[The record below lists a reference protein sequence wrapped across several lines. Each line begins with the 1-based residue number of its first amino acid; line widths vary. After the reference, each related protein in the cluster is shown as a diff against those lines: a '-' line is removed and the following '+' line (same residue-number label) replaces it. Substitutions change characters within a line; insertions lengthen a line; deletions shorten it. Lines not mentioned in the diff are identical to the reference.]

1 MAWKE
6 GKMAPGAQ
14 PSTSLI
20 FEPVRRVKGRPELGA
35 IVGHVNARLSKQTF

>member
-14 PSTSLI
+14 PSTSFI
-20 FEPVRRVKGRPELGA
+20 FEPVRRVEGRPELGT
-35 IVGHVNARLSKQTF
+35 VMGHVNARLRKQTF